1 MSKRASISMAVALA
15 TLVAVPA
22 ASEASDCLGLHR
34 VGDGSVAFV
43 KRVGDGV
50 VRVGD
55 TMFGWLLCRHHR
67 A

>member
-15 TLVAVPA
+15 VLVALPA

-55 TMFGWLLCRHHR
+55 AMFGWIFCRHRR

>member
-15 TLVAVPA
+15 VLVALPA
-22 ASEASDCLGLHR
+22 ASEASDCLGLDR
-34 VGDGSVAFV
+34 VGDGSVAFA

-55 TMFGWLLCRHHR
+55 AMFGWILCRHRR

>member
-1 MSKRASISMAVALA
+1 MLVAL
-15 TLVAVPA
+15 PA
-22 ASEASDCLGLHR
+22 ASEASYCLGLHR

-55 TMFGWLLCRHHR
+55 AMFGWILCRHRR